1 MPIEKHPRLIGLE
14 EVGRDW
20 GAKHGGRPYKPGD
33 KTPRGTP
40 RQEDWQS
47 VATKFGVD
55 VDWLIYFNYMTNN
68 TDVVNWYLR
77 HYVGCKKVSPSGNNW
92 MFSNEARPGI
102 IYIPPY
108 DEPDEPDEPKDKSY
122 DYDPDGAICA
132 WSPKGIEAFRMQLK
146 VIAQGIPGHNGERIK
161 RLVRVISRGP
171 PWVDDKHWY
180 YNPKT
185 IERYVDWKTQ
195 PSDRWKSTQATKGA
209 FPFDG
214 QAVWHGQQQ
223 SEAGGMEFAMGMWRI
238 HAVKKMFDDF
248 CNHVDPAAVKK
259 RLLAIDDEM
268 YQGWYAMQV
277 ATDFRT
283 HQGGGNAIVQETWD
297 FVRHVSLLTED
308 EDHLYWA
315 FGKK

>member
-20 GAKHGGRPYKPGD
+20 GPKNGGKPYRPGYK
-33 KTPRGTP
+33 RY
-40 RQEDWQS
+40 QESWET
-47 VATKFGVD
+47 VARDFQVD
-55 VDWLIYFNYMTNN
+55 VDWLIYFNFMTKKP
-68 TDVVNWYLR
+68 DVVNWYLR

-92 MFSNEARPGI
+92 MFSKDARPGI
-102 IYIPPY
+102 IYIPP
-108 DEPDEPDEPKDKSY
+108 PDEPDEPKDKSY
-122 DYDPDGAICA
+122 EYDPDGAICA
-132 WSPKGIEAFRMQLK
+132 WSPNGIEEFKKQLK
-146 VIAQGIPGHNGERIK
+146 VVAQGLRGHNADRIK

-171 PWVDDKHWY
+171 PWVSDKHWY
-180 YNPKT
+180 YHPRV

-214 QAVWHGQQQ
+214 QSVWHGQQQ
-223 SEAGGMEFAMGMWRI
+223 SEAGGEEYSSGMWRI

-248 CNHVDPAAVKK
+248 CSHVDPEAVKK
-259 RLLAIDDEM
+259 RLLAIDAEM
-268 YQGWYAMQV
+268 YKGWYEMQV

-283 HQGGGNAIVQETWD
+283 HQGGGDGVPQEVWD